1 MDYAVK
7 SSMNVDVFLRLKALL
22 DQGSITAPE
31 DKRFL
36 ETEVRDFRRNG
47 LDLDKETRDK
57 VEAINKRMSELS
69 INFSTH
75 SNEEKTIIEFSESE
89 LEGLPEDFKNSLEK
103 KDDKFQVSL
112 KYPHY
117 IPMMQLCKVSSTRQT
132 MEKAFNSRCMDTNVE
147 IIEELV
153 RLRAQAAK
161 LLGYASHAEYILD
174 VRMAKD
180 PTNVDTFLSEL
191 AVKMKPL

>member
-31 DKRFL
+31 DVRFL

-75 SNEEKTIIEFSESE
+75 SNEENTIIEFSESE

-117 IPMMQLCKVSSTRQT
+117 IPMM
-132 MEKAFNSRCMDTNVE
+132 
-147 IIEELV
+147 
-153 RLRAQAAK
+153 
-161 LLGYASHAEYILD
+161 
-174 VRMAKD
+174 
-180 PTNVDTFLSEL
+180 
-191 AVKMKPL
+191 